1 MGWCPVKPGD
11 LIKDHF
17 GELLIVLSTPETKP
31 KNTNRFDPHY
41 YEPVDENW
49 VVGRVV
55 SNGMIFQINLS
66 NITEV
71 WKGPK
76 WSSK

>member
-17 GELLIVLSTPETKP
+17 GELLVILSTPETKP
-31 KNTNRFDPHY
+31 KYTDRYDPHY

-55 SNGMIFQINLS
+55 SNGMVFQINLS
-66 NITEV
+66 NIREI